1 MKTITSSSVL
11 SLRDAHD
18 QIKQCIQLIESKQAE
33 PNCDKLYAHIIIRK
47 LDKEGIQL
55 YEQYIKKPREINTLK
70 DVFEFLEQQFQT
82 LEAQNSLKTS
92 RINYINPPTDIRIQ
106 NNTIQCQCCNQLG
119 HRMYNCK
126 RFMDMS
132 IGQRTSLIRNKQLC
146 EICLSH
152 NNRIKCN
159 STHKCKKCNKAHNS
173 LLHMEYNLNQRQQNS
188 RNNPKINKEGK
199 TYSTIIKDKK
209 QLTLLPTVLIS
220 TKSSDGNIHQL
231 RALVDQGSQV
241 SIVSEK
247 VVQLLILKKMKHMT
261 KLSGV
266 SNTTVGTSNAR
277 VFMEI
282 SSRFSIKKKIK
293 GEFLVMSHLVR
304 SLPEETIEI
313 ETKIWDNYKLADPE
327 FNKNGCIDMIIG
339 SDLYPKIIKEGIKKY
354 NNLIGQ
360 ETIFGW
366 MISGQILADAAS
378 NDVISTLNLE
388 RFWEIEEIEN
398 EKEIPNSDDELCLD
412 LYKTTTIKDTDGRY
426 IVQIPFKED
435 LSLGNSRKQAVA
447 RLLSLEKNINKKLK
461 KEYVEFMREYE
472 QLGHMVKTKDQNKGL
487 YYMPHQAVIR
497 EKSLT
502 TKLRVVFDASAKTS
516 NGKSLNNIMMTG
528 PRLQKDIFD
537 IILKWRLWRFVV
549 TADVEKMFRQ
559 IKITK
564 EHQDYQRILWRENQ
578 TDKIEEFKL
587 TTVTYGTA
595 SAAFLAVRTLQQ
607 IAGDY
612 EGNVN
617 IKNTIKNDFYMD
629 DLLTG
634 ADTTSDCKDK
644 INKIFNCLNSAGFK
658 LRKWMSNNQSILE
671 NVPIEVSNKILNIK
685 EDDSIKTL
693 GLKWNPREDEFQFSI
708 NILTN
713 DRITKRMVLS
723 VNAKIFDPLG
733 WLTPVTITA
742 KLFIQKLW
750 QLKYDWD
757 EILDEQ
763 VHKEYEKNNKNIQI
777 IEQTRIPRWM
787 EVSSLDNW
795 ELHGFSDA
803 SEAAYAAAIYIK
815 IGSKINLLTAKS
827 KVAPIKNK
835 KTIPKL
841 ELCGAHLLAKLMNK
855 IIKILGNNPEV
866 YCWSD
871 SAITLWWI
879 KEPRNKER
887 FIRTRATEIKI
898 LIPSAEWRHIRTKEN
913 PADIAS
919 RGICASKLINNTLW
933 WHGPT
938 WLANPKE
945 EWPKDDQIDGSA
957 VIITTLNTNHISKE
971 ELDTARNEIIRQHQL
986 THFAAEISSINQGK
1000 EINRIS
1006 KLIHLRPFIDKNGL
1020 LRVGGR
1026 LQNATI
1032 KYNQM
1037 HPIILHRDQYAELI
1051 IYQAHQSTLHGGQN
1065 LMEAHIKQQYWI
1077 LGVRKGIKKICNNCT
1092 KCIRY
1097 SQNFGKQIMGY
1108 MPSHRINVSH
1118 PFEHTGIDYAGPIY
1132 MKCSK
1137 GRGQKSFKGYI
1148 SVFICMSTKAIH
1160 LEAVSDL
1167 STEAFMAALKR
1178 FFSRRGKS
1186 AHLYSDNGT
1195 NFIDA
1200 LKRLDKEFGNA
1211 IKNNTSIVQILA
1223 TEKIE
1228 WHFIPPASPHFGG
1241 IWEAAVKSTKYHL
1254 KRVIAVKAITNSS
1267 GASIHKLNDKTALYL
1282 DTIGEVNTE
1291 ISAWNL
1297 ILYYDMKQYFIMT
1310 KNAEDVLSNANE
1322 ICPKLSNFAEQCKN
1336 ILSTMSRK
1344 LEEIKEG
1351 NKLFIWSI
1359 KGRTKRAPFAFVGSF
1374 YHLLFGMMD
1383 EDDRNALEENMNNL
1397 LDNQHDLK
1405 QLIAKQTSVV
1415 ETTVNLLKRTSKEVQ
1430 LQYNEI
1436 RTKIEAIKIALNETY
1451 FVYKESINFFM
1462 VTKQLSDLIEECSNI
1477 QSE

>member
-1 MKTITSSSVL
+1 MGLLTNTQSELIKDQYNLIKKLEELFKQAEGIVTRSKKNEVLELLEEIWKTFSENDKKLYKLGIEDIPYFNEGVGKDMLEKYTKAKKLLSNTEESEIDNPEDSVITTQEFKITREEAGKDKEMARDKLENLMKRLKGLEEMIKEFRTEAMKRSVLIRIIEGNYEKIQQILAILDKDQLSNINERYEMILEQAKVFLDCKDEFNHTKNQVKIEKEVITPITQLHDFDGRDEDWQTFVELFKDYVHNNRNLSSSMKLDYLRSHIKGDARMTISHLLSGTSANYEAAWDTNFDKLLDMKTITSSSVL

-92 RINYINPPTDIRIQ
+92 RINYINPATDIRIQ

-241 SIVSEK
+241 SMVSEK

-282 SSRFSIKKKIK
+282 SSRFGIKKKIK

-398 EKEIPNSDDELCLD
+398 EKEKPNSDDELCLD

-461 KEYVEFMREYE
+461 KEYAEFMREYE

-957 VIITTLNTNHISKE
+957 VIITTLSSDNNFINDLIQKISKISRLEKIVAYVLRFIKCLKNKSKDTNHISKE

-1037 HPIILHRDQYAELI
+1037 HPTILHRDQYAELI

-1077 LGVRKGIKKICNNCT
+1077 LGVRKAKT
-1092 KCIRY
+1092 
-1097 SQNFGKQIMGY
+1097 
-1108 MPSHRINVSH
+1108 
-1118 PFEHTGIDYAGPIY
+1118 
-1132 MKCSK
+1132 
-1137 GRGQKSFKGYI
+1137 
-1148 SVFICMSTKAIH
+1148 
-1160 LEAVSDL
+1160 LE
-1167 STEAFMAALKR
+1167 
-1178 FFSRRGKS
+1178 
-1186 AHLYSDNGT
+1186 
-1195 NFIDA
+1195 
-1200 LKRLDKEFGNA
+1200 
-1211 IKNNTSIVQILA
+1211 
-1223 TEKIE
+1223 
-1228 WHFIPPASPHFGG
+1228 
-1241 IWEAAVKSTKYHL
+1241 
-1254 KRVIAVKAITNSS
+1254 
-1267 GASIHKLNDKTALYL
+1267 
-1282 DTIGEVNTE
+1282 
-1291 ISAWNL
+1291 
-1297 ILYYDMKQYFIMT
+1297 
-1310 KNAEDVLSNANE
+1310 
-1322 ICPKLSNFAEQCKN
+1322 
-1336 ILSTMSRK
+1336 
-1344 LEEIKEG
+1344 
-1351 NKLFIWSI
+1351 NK
-1359 KGRTKRAPFAFVGSF
+1359 
-1374 YHLLFGMMD
+1374 
-1383 EDDRNALEENMNNL
+1383 
-1397 LDNQHDLK
+1397 
-1405 QLIAKQTSVV
+1405 
-1415 ETTVNLLKRTSKEVQ
+1415 
-1430 LQYNEI
+1430 
-1436 RTKIEAIKIALNETY
+1436 
-1451 FVYKESINFFM
+1451 
-1462 VTKQLSDLIEECSNI
+1462 
-1477 QSE
+1477 